1 MDLGAAYARVMARS
15 VRTSAGCLEW
25 QGARDRDGHGRIS
38 VDDRVVTVSRIVA
51 EYHYGP
57 SELFALHS
65 CDNPPCVEPTHL
77 RWGSKLENTHDAIAR
92 ARMRGVALTPAQ
104 RVEVRASSESERALA
119 ARYGVSKTG
128 IHRIRTSR
136 S

>member
-1 MDLGAAYARVMARS
+1 MDLGAAYARVMARTE
-15 VRTSAGCLEW
+15 RTPSGCLEW
-25 QGARDRDGHGRIS
+25 QGARDRGGHGRIS

-57 SELFALHS
+57 SELCALHS

-77 RWGSKLENTHDAIAR
+77 RWGSKLENTHDALTR
-92 ARMRGVALTPAQ
+92 GRMPGVPLTPEQ
-104 RVEVRASSESERALA
+104 RAEIRASTDSERALA

-128 IHRIRTSR
+128 IRRIRASL